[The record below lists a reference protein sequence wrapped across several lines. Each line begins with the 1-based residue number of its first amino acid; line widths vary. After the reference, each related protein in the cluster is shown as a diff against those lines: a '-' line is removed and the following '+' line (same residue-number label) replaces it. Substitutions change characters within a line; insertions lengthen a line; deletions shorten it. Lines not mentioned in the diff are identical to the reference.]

1 MKPKGFYLELERV
14 IHGAR
19 SELGPGACQLGV
31 DQTTE
36 GHKQTKI
43 RLPTLLK
50 LWRDAIQDGC

>member
-36 GHKQTKI
+36 GHKQK
-43 RLPTLLK
+43 K
-50 LWRDAIQDGC
+50 LGYLHC

>member
-1 MKPKGFYLELERV
+1 MKPKGFDLELERV

-19 SELGPGACQLGV
+19 YELGPGACQLGV

-36 GHKQTKI
+36 GHKIKI

-50 LWRDAIQDGC
+50 LWKDAIQGGC